1 MAEHNVTWSH
11 SSLKDFQNCP
21 RKYYEVKVLEKYP
34 REETEA
40 TAYGTQLHEQ
50 CELHIRDG
58 RPLDQ
63 NFRFLQPVL
72 DKLKAMP
79 GRKYPE
85 YEMAL
90 TKDLRV
96 CNFHAPDRWVR
107 GIADLIIVD
116 DDNLTA
122 RVFDY
127 KSGSDKYPD
136 TSQLELMALMISN
149 TSLTSAACRAGCCS
163 CSRTLCASA
172 RSSWICRTRCGGSTA
187 KRWRVS
193 SRPTPTVCG
202 TRSSRDCAASGAL
215 CWTVVLM
222 EGTENAQVK

>member
-1 MAEHNVTWSH
+1 MTTPVNVTFSH

-50 CELHIRDG
+50 CELYIRDG

-136 TSQLELMALMISN
+136 TSQLELMALMIFKHFPHIRSVSGGLLFVLKN
-149 TSLTSAACRAGCCS
+149 SVRKCKVELDMQDKMWWKYREEVARIEQAHATGVWNPKQSGLCRKWCPVLDCS
-163 CSRTLCASA
+163 FNGR
-172 RSSWICRTRCGGSTA
+172 
-187 KRWRVS
+187 
-193 SRPTPTVCG
+193 
-202 TRSSRDCAASGAL
+202 
-215 CWTVVLM
+215 
-222 EGTENAQVK
+222 N

>member
-1 MAEHNVTWSH
+1 MNAPVNVTFSH

-136 TSQLELMALMISN
+136 TSQLELMALMIFKHFPHIRSVSGGLLFVLKN
-149 TSLTSAACRAGCCS
+149 SVRKCKVELDMQDKMWWKYREEVARIEQAHATGVWNPKQSGLCRKWCPVLDCS
-163 CSRTLCASA
+163 FNGR
-172 RSSWICRTRCGGSTA
+172 
-187 KRWRVS
+187 
-193 SRPTPTVCG
+193 
-202 TRSSRDCAASGAL
+202 
-215 CWTVVLM
+215 
-222 EGTENAQVK
+222 N

>member
-1 MAEHNVTWSH
+1 MTTPVNVTFSH

-136 TSQLELMALMISN
+136 TSQLELMALMIFKHFPHI
-149 TSLTSAACRAGCCS
+149 
-163 CSRTLCASA
+163 
-172 RSSWICRTRCGGSTA
+172 RSVSGG
-187 KRWRVS
+187 
-193 SRPTPTVCG
+193 
-202 TRSSRDCAASGAL
+202 L
-215 CWTVVLM
+215 LVVLKNSVRKCKVELDM
-222 EGTENAQVK
+222 QDKMWWKYREEVARIEQAHATGVWNPKQSGLCRKWCPVLDCSFNGRN

>member
-1 MAEHNVTWSH
+1 MNAPVNITWSH
-11 SSLKDFQNCP
+11 SSLKDFSNCP

-50 CELHIRDG
+50 CELYIRDG

-136 TSQLELMALMISN
+136 TSQLELMALMIFKHFPHIRSVSGGLLFVLKN
-149 TSLTSAACRAGCCS
+149 SVRKCKVELDMQDKMWWKYREEVARIEQAHATGVWNPKQSGLCRKWCPVLDCS
-163 CSRTLCASA
+163 FNGR
-172 RSSWICRTRCGGSTA
+172 
-187 KRWRVS
+187 
-193 SRPTPTVCG
+193 
-202 TRSSRDCAASGAL
+202 
-215 CWTVVLM
+215 
-222 EGTENAQVK
+222 N

>member
-1 MAEHNVTWSH
+1 MTAPVHVTFSH

-136 TSQLELMALMISN
+136 TSQLELMALMIFKHFPHIRSVSGGLLFVLKN
-149 TSLTSAACRAGCCS
+149 SVRKCKVELDMQDKMWWKYREEVARIEQAHATGVWNPKSSGLCKKYCPCLGCEFNG
-163 CSRTLCASA
+163 R
-172 RSSWICRTRCGGSTA
+172 
-187 KRWRVS
+187 
-193 SRPTPTVCG
+193 
-202 TRSSRDCAASGAL
+202 
-215 CWTVVLM
+215 
-222 EGTENAQVK
+222 N

>member
-1 MAEHNVTWSH
+1 MTTPVNVTFSH

-50 CELHIRDG
+50 CELYIRDG

-72 DKLKAMP
+72 DRLNAMP

-136 TSQLELMALMISN
+136 TSQLELMALMIFKHFPHIRSVSGGLLFVLKN
-149 TSLTSAACRAGCCS
+149 SVRKCKVELDMQDKMWWKYREEVARIEQAHATGVWNPKQSGLCRKWCPVLDCS
-163 CSRTLCASA
+163 FNGR
-172 RSSWICRTRCGGSTA
+172 
-187 KRWRVS
+187 
-193 SRPTPTVCG
+193 
-202 TRSSRDCAASGAL
+202 
-215 CWTVVLM
+215 
-222 EGTENAQVK
+222 N

>member
-1 MAEHNVTWSH
+1 MTTPVNVTFSH

-136 TSQLELMALMISN
+136 TSQLELMALMIFKHFPHIRSVSGGLLFVLKN
-149 TSLTSAACRAGCCS
+149 SVRKCKVELDMQDKMWWKYREEVARIEQAHATGVWNPKQSGLCRKWCPVLDCS
-163 CSRTLCASA
+163 FNGR
-172 RSSWICRTRCGGSTA
+172 
-187 KRWRVS
+187 
-193 SRPTPTVCG
+193 
-202 TRSSRDCAASGAL
+202 
-215 CWTVVLM
+215 
-222 EGTENAQVK
+222 N

>member
-1 MAEHNVTWSH
+1 MNAPVNITWSH
-11 SSLKDFQNCP
+11 SSLKDFSNCP

-136 TSQLELMALMISN
+136 TSQLELMALMIFKHFPHIRSVSGGLLFVLKN
-149 TSLTSAACRAGCCS
+149 SVRKCKVELDMQDKMWWKYREEVARIEQAHATGVWNPKQSGLCRKWCPVLDCS
-163 CSRTLCASA
+163 FNGR
-172 RSSWICRTRCGGSTA
+172 
-187 KRWRVS
+187 
-193 SRPTPTVCG
+193 
-202 TRSSRDCAASGAL
+202 
-215 CWTVVLM
+215 
-222 EGTENAQVK
+222 N